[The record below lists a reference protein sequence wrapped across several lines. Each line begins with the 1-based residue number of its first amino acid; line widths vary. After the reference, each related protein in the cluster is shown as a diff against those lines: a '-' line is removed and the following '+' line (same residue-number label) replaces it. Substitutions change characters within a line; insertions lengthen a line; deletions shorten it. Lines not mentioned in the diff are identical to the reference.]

1 MFAPPVQWTHFP
13 EGRIKRKGA
22 LRIGCE
28 LLLELFDKSLIL
40 LLECD
45 EDWVYAMLD
54 LHSTLVKKILAHS
67 IECLGIFY
75 ANRHFKRLY
84 PRNGDCRRCNS
95 IGVFENGRVYIL

>member
-1 MFAPPVQWTHFP
+1 
-13 EGRIKRKGA
+13 
-22 LRIGCE
+22 
-28 LLLELFDKSLIL
+28 
-40 LLECD
+40 
-45 EDWVYAMLD
+45 MLD